1 MDSNIKVSVIVP
13 THNRAHTIRRCLDSA
28 LGQTISPY
36 EVIVVDD
43 ASTDDTTSVVKSI
56 SDERLRLITMPSNK
70 GAQAARNV
78 GIKNAKGD
86 HIAFLDSDDE
96 WVPEKLEWQIKEIAR
111 MEKPC
116 VIHGAGWIYKEQENT
131 REIFAM
137 PRLNGF
143 VYKELLAHPG
153 PLYPCILVPK
163 KNLAEIGFLDEK
175 TPSYQEWDTSIAL
188 AKQLDFVFI
197 DKPLMIYHVH
207 GGDTISKNKVKEAEG
222 WQYIV
227 EKYSAEILKNVGNKV
242 LAQHYSQIATFYL
255 EAGERQRACKF
266 SDLAYINNRVDG
278 RLLGRAILALSGGNF
293 FPIAHQVWRRMKSLG
308 LVTFD
313 RLGGKI
319 RPKTEEQQDL

>member
-1 MDSNIKVSVIVP
+1 
-13 THNRAHTIRRCLDSA
+13 
-28 LGQTISPY
+28 
-36 EVIVVDD
+36 
-43 ASTDDTTSVVKSI
+43 
-56 SDERLRLITMPSNK
+56 MPSNK

-111 MEKPC
+111 MKKPC

-175 TPSYQEWDTSIAL
+175 TPSYQEWDVSIAL

-266 SDLAYINNRVDG
+266 FYLAYINNRVDG

-308 LVTFD
+308 LVTFA

-319 RPKTEEQQDL
+319 

>member
-1 MDSNIKVSVIVP
+1 
-13 THNRAHTIRRCLDSA
+13 TIRRCLDSA

-96 WVPEKLEWQIKEIAR
+96 WVPEKLEWQTKEIAR

-131 REIFAM
+131 REIFPM

-143 VYKELLAHPG
+143 VYKELLANPG
-153 PLYPCILVPK
+153 PLYPCLFVPK
-163 KNLAEIGFLDEK
+163 KNLVEIGFLDEK
-175 TPSYQEWDTSIAL
+175 TPSFQEWDISIAL
-188 AKQLDFVFI
+188 AKQLDAVAAHLE
-197 DKPLMIYHVH
+197 P
-207 GGDTISKNKVKEAEG
+207 
-222 WQYIV
+222 
-227 EKYSAEILKNVGNKV
+227 EILIIDEV
-242 LAQHYSQIATFYL
+242 LAVGDAAFQKKCL
-255 EAGERQRACKF
+255 
-266 SDLAYINNRVDG
+266 
-278 RLLGRAILALSGGNF
+278 
-293 FPIAHQVWRRMKSLG
+293 
-308 LVTFD
+308 
-313 RLGGKI
+313 
-319 RPKTEEQQDL
+319 

>member
-86 HIAFLDSDDE
+86 YIAFLDSDDE
-96 WVPEKLEWQIKEIAR
+96 WVPEKLEWQIKEIVR
-111 MEKPC
+111 REKPC
-116 VIHGAGWIYKEQENT
+116 VIHGAGWIEQENT
-131 REIFAM
+131 RELY
-137 PRLNGF
+137 PVPPLNGF
-143 VYKELLAHPG
+143 VYKKLLANPNQS
-153 PLYPCILVPK
+153 PLYPCLLVPK
-163 KNLAEIGFLDEK
+163 KTLAEIGFLDEQ
-175 TPSYQEWDTSIAL
+175 TSAYQEWDLSIAL

-197 DKPLMIYHVH
+197 DKPLMIYHIH
-207 GGDTISKNKVKEAEG
+207 GGDSISKNRIKEAEG

-227 EKYSAEILKNVGNKV
+227 KKYRTEILKNVGHRV
-242 LAQHYSQIATFYL
+242 LAQHYSQIATLYL
-255 EAGERQRACKF
+255 NAGERRRARKF
-266 SDLAYINNRVDG
+266 CYLAYINNRADDVKLVG
-278 RLLGRAILALSGGNF
+278 RRIWALGRRTF
-293 FPIAHQVWRRMKSLG
+293 CPIAHQAWRRMKN
-308 LVTFD
+308 LV
-313 RLGGKI
+313 
-319 RPKTEEQQDL
+319 

>member
-1 MDSNIKVSVIVP
+1 
-13 THNRAHTIRRCLDSA
+13 
-28 LGQTISPY
+28 
-36 EVIVVDD
+36 
-43 ASTDDTTSVVKSI
+43 
-56 SDERLRLITMPSNK
+56 
-70 GAQAARNV
+70 AQAARNV

-111 MEKPC
+111 MKKPC

-131 REIFAM
+131 REIYSI

-143 VYKELLAHPG
+143 VYKELLTHPG
-153 PLYPCILVPK
+153 PCYPCLFVPK

-175 TPSYQEWDTSIAL
+175 TPSYQEWDVSIAL

-227 EKYSAEILKNVGNKV
+227 KKYRGEILKNLGNKA
-242 LAQHYSQIATFYL
+242 LAHHYSRIERLYIN
-255 EAGERQRACKF
+255 AGEPQRARKF
-266 SDLAYINNRVDG
+266 VYLAYINNRAGDV
-278 RLLGRAILALSGGNF
+278 RLLGRAIWALSGRKL
-293 FPIAHQVWRRMKSLG
+293 FPIAHQ
-308 LVTFD
+308 
-313 RLGGKI
+313 
-319 RPKTEEQQDL
+319 

>member
-28 LGQTISPY
+28 LGQSISPY

-43 ASTDDTTSVVKSI
+43 ASTDNTTSVVKAI
-56 SDERLRLITMPSNK
+56 SDERLRLITMPSCK

-96 WVPEKLEWQIKEIAR
+96 WVPEKLEWQIKEMAK

-116 VIHGAGWIYKEQENT
+116 VIHGAGWVYKEQDNT
-131 REIFAM
+131 REMFRI

-153 PLYPCILVPK
+153 PLYPCLFVPK
-163 KNLAEIGFLDEK
+163 TNLAEIGFLDEK
-175 TPSYQEWDTSIAL
+175 TPSYQEWDISIAL

-197 DKPLMIYHVH
+197 DKPLMIYHIH
-207 GGDTISKNKVKEAEG
+207 EGDSISKNGVKEAEG

-227 EKYSAEILKNVGNKV
+227 EKYRAEILKNLGNKI
-242 LAQHYSQIATFYL
+242 LAQHYSRIATLYL
-255 EAGERQRACKF
+255 KAGERQRARKF
-266 SDLAYINNRVDG
+266 VYLAYINNRVDDA
-278 RLLGRAILALSGGNF
+278 RLLGRVIWALSGGKV
-293 FPIAHQVWRRMKSLG
+293 FPIAHQVWRRMKN
-308 LVTFD
+308 LV
-313 RLGGKI
+313 
-319 RPKTEEQQDL
+319 